1 VTKQRRLELTVAM
14 WGAVTFG
21 ALLASYSVFRPVRD
35 SLVLDGDPDKIPW
48 LFVGTF
54 LGTLLVSPLWSGAL
68 GKHSHRRLV
77 PIAFHVSAVCALGFA
92 VCVLTELAPVTVG
105 RVFYIWASVFNMF
118 VVSVFWSLLA
128 DLLGPETARRLFG
141 PIAAGGTIGAIA
153 GPALTRLLV
162 GWIGVEG
169 VLVVSAGLLELAVL
183 AVDQVRRAGESFVRE
198 AREVKPAGGPLDGI
212 AQVAKSPF
220 LGAIGGYVLCTA
232 VAATFLYLEQAKL
245 AKLEYPDRDARTE
258 LFAAIDLG
266 TNMLTFVLQ
275 TVLAAQLLRRLGPGI
290 VLLLLPI
297 ASVAGLSL
305 VVLAPSIGAL
315 VLAQISTRALTHG
328 LTRPSRELLFT
339 VVDRDEKY
347 RAKNVI
353 DTVVLRGGDVAA
365 SFGHTG
371 LLALGAGSGVLV
383 IASIPLAAIWLAL
396 ALALGVLF
404 RRRAATKEDS

>member
-1 VTKQRRLELTVAM
+1 MTKQRRLEFTVAV

-21 ALLASYSVFRPVRD
+21 ALLASSSVFRPVRD
-35 SLVLDGDPDKIPW
+35 SLVLDGNPDNIPW

-54 LGTLLVSPLWSGAL
+54 AGTLLVSPLWSAAL
-68 GKHSHRRLV
+68 GSHGHRRLV
-77 PIAFHVSAVCALGFA
+77 PIAFHVFAACAIGFGI
-92 VCVLTELAPVTVG
+92 CVALEIEPVVVG

-128 DLLGPETARRLFG
+128 DLLGPDTARRLFG

-153 GPALTRLLV
+153 GPALTRVLV

-169 VLVVSAGLLELAVL
+169 VLVVSAGLLEIAVI
-183 AVDQVRRAGESFVRE
+183 AVAQVQRAGESFARE
-198 AREVKPAGGPLDGI
+198 AAAPAPKRGGPLDGI
-212 AQVAKSPF
+212 AQVARSKF
-220 LGAIGGYVLCTA
+220 LLAIAGYVLCTA
-232 VAATFLYLEQAKL
+232 ITATFLYLEQAKL

-258 LFAAIDLG
+258 LFATIDLG
-266 TNMLTFVLQ
+266 TNLLALVLQ
-275 TVLAAQLLRRLGPGI
+275 TLLAAPLLKRFGPGI

-297 ASVAGLSL
+297 AQLAGLSM
-305 VVLAPSIGAL
+305 VVMAPSIAAL
-315 VLAQISTRALTHG
+315 MFAQITSRALTHG

-353 DTVVLRGGDVAA
+353 DTVVLRFGDVAA

-371 LLALGAGSGVLV
+371 LLAIGAGTGVLV
-383 IASIPLAAIWLAL
+383 IASIPVGAL
-396 ALALGVLF
+396 WVACALALGVMF
-404 RRRAATKEDS
+404 RRRKPEEAP